1 MFLIF
6 IKNTFAC
13 LIAVL
18 KMGCIRLHKHMVS
31 IMIRTFQEC
40 EFKLHVQVARSK
52 QTHSRRSLTPGGYI
66 TVKTPVIVLKI
77 ND

>member
-1 MFLIF
+1 MFFIF
-6 IKNTFAC
+6 IKNTFAR

-52 QTHSRRSLTPGGYI
+52 QTHSRRRLTPGSQY
-66 TVKTPVIVLKI
+66 TLRSQ
-77 ND
+77 